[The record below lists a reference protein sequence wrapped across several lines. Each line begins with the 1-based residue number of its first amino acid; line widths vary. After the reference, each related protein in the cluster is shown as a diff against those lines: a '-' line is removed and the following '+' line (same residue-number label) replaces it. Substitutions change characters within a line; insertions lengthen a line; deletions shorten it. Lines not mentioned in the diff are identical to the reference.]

1 MTKEDALV
9 WNANSDEERHLIE
22 KLRKIETLFARTT
35 NSGERQAAESAS
47 ERIRRRLAQ
56 SEEAEPAVEYRFS
69 LPDGWSKLLFIA
81 LLRRYGLKP
90 YRYAGQR
97 RTTVMVKV
105 AASFVDEVL
114 WPEFQEVNATLR
126 SHLDSVTTRI
136 IQQAIHGGHADIEER
151 PVEESPLGNLHSL
164 ASSPHDFLSG
174 PLVRILN
181 LCQHKL

>member
-1 MTKEDALV
+1 M
-9 WNANSDEERHLIE
+9 WNANADEESRLIE
-22 KLRKIETLFARTT
+22 KLRKIETLYARTT

-56 SEEAEPAVEYRFS
+56 LEEAEAAVEFRFS
-69 LPDGWSKLLFIA
+69 LPDGWSKSLFIA

-105 AASFVDEVL
+105 AASFVDDVL
-114 WPEFQEVNATLR
+114 WPQFQEVNRTLC

-136 IQQAIHGGHADIEER
+136 IHQAIHGGDANIEER
-151 PVEESPLGNLHSL
+151 PAPETAPAEAVPSRG
-164 ASSPHDFLSG
+164 
-174 PLVRILN
+174 
-181 LCQHKL
+181 